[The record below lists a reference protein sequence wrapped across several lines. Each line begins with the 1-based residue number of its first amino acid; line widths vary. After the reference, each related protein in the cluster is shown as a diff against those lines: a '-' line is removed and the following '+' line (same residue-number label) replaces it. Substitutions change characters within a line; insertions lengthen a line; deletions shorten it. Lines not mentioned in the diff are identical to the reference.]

1 MVSIHF
7 KTAFDH
13 IRRSPFQALAA
24 FFVLSITFFVITL
37 LCLLTYSS
45 SQVLKYFETR
55 PQIIAF
61 LKDEASEE
69 DVVNFQKKLE
79 NDLRVKKVRFVSKEN
94 ALEIYKRATADN
106 PLLSELVSPSI
117 FPASVEISLNDL
129 AHAQEVIDEIKNEA
143 FVDQVGFTASLGSED
158 ALSSVVQRLKN
169 ISFYIRLGGGVFAS
183 ILAGTSLL
191 ILMVIISLRMT
202 LRRDEIEI
210 LSLIGATPSFIR
222 SPIIIEALLY
232 AFAGVFLGW
241 LVAFILV
248 LYSTPLLISYFGE
261 IPVLPRDIFKLS
273 AIFGVVLLI
282 ELASGFILATLGSF
296 LAVTRVRRK
305 R

>member
-1 MVSIHF
+1 MRF
-7 KTAFDH
+7 PD
-13 IRRSPFQALAA
+13 SPENPMQN
-24 FFVLSITFFVITL
+24 LS
-37 LCLLTYSS
+37 
-45 SQVLKYFETR
+45 
-55 PQIIAF
+55 
-61 LKDEASEE
+61 
-69 DVVNFQKKLE
+69 
-79 NDLRVKKVRFVSKEN
+79 
-94 ALEIYKRATADN
+94 
-106 PLLSELVSPSI
+106 
-117 FPASVEISLNDL
+117 
-129 AHAQEVIDEIKNEA
+129 
-143 FVDQVGFTASLGSED
+143 
-158 ALSSVVQRLKN
+158 LKN